1 MIKIQIC
8 LLPMM
13 YFRRMLVIRI
23 WATIKMFLLERYV
36 FIVNSKMYLFF
47 HPHNSNKP
55 VVYCCYFEMQSQHVA
70 EVLLKESCATAVLLS
85 NFRIKISSHLTSTTY
100 IWPDLSFLL
109 TLPRSF
115 CPSNTQQTK
124 QSKITAAD
132 EYNKQWV
139 EFFLDLLLWLVYAV
153 NLIWTWVNNVW
164 TEVTSTKTHINH
176 FIEKYVLNV
185 RTLKTT
191 FWNIIFTWTS
201 KKPNLPKP
209 LITPQTLDVGFL

>member
-1 MIKIQIC
+1 
-8 LLPMM
+8 
-13 YFRRMLVIRI
+13 MLVIRI

-132 EYNKQWV
+132 EYTKEWV
-139 EFFLDLLLWLVYAV
+139 ESFLDLLFIMIGLCCEF
-153 NLIWTWVNNVW
+153 NLNLSEQRLNGGQNVKFYFDKNPYKSFHRKICF
-164 TEVTSTKTHINH
+164 EC
-176 FIEKYVLNV
+176 
-185 RTLKTT
+185 
-191 FWNIIFTWTS
+191 
-201 KKPNLPKP
+201 
-209 LITPQTLDVGFL
+209 